1 MRGLRKKLV
10 ALTAVAAMIV
20 TSFTGCAA
28 SVENSEAVATVNK
41 VDITAGVANFYT
53 RYQQAQTENMYAMYG
68 MDTKNIWDM
77 EVSDGMTNEESTK
90 KNIMESLQ
98 KLYLLKEHMADY
110 KVELTD
116 EDNEA
121 IEKAAAAFVKANS
134 KEVQEKVSGQKD
146 VVTEVLELLTISE
159 KMYDAMVADVDT
171 TVEDKEA
178 AQKAAQYV
186 LFATTTQDATTGQS
200 TPLSDEQKAAKKT
213 EAKNFLD
220 KAKENGKIEAYAKEV
235 SLEAKKVT
243 FDKDST
249 ALDAK
254 VIKAADALELNAFSD
269 VIETDA
275 GYYVLQLTSE
285 LDREA
290 TDAKKDEI
298 VQERKDKKYNDI
310 VDGWKKEAKI
320 EVFDKVW
327 KKISLDKLG
336 VTIKEEKKEDTA
348 GTTSGTSTEDTAKDT
363 TTGTDTEK

>member
-10 ALTAVAAMIV
+10 ALTAVAAMVV

-28 SVENSEAVATVNK
+28 SVENNEVVATVNK
-41 VDITAGVANFYT
+41 AEITAGVANFYT

-77 EVSDGMTNEESTK
+77 EVSKGVTNEEQTK
-90 KNIMESLQ
+90 DSIMESLQ

-110 KVELTD
+110 KVELAD
-116 EDNEA
+116 ADNEA
-121 IEKAAAAFVKANS
+121 IEKAAAAFAKANS
-134 KEVQEKVSGQKD
+134 KEVQEKISGQKE
-146 VVTEVLELLTISE
+146 VVAEVLELLTISE

-171 TVEDKEA
+171 NVEDKDA

-186 LFATTTQDATTGQS
+186 LFATTTQDASTGQS
-200 TPLSDEQKAAKKT
+200 VPLSDEQKATKKT

-220 KAKENGKIEAYAKEV
+220 KAKANGTLEAYAKEI

-249 ALDAK
+249 ALDEK
-254 VIKAADALELNAFSD
+254 VIKEADGLALNAFSD

-290 TDAKKDEI
+290 TDAKKKEI
-298 VQERKDKKYNDI
+298 VQERKDDKYNEI
-310 VDGWKKEAKI
+310 VDGWKKDAKI

-336 VTIKEEKKEDTA
+336 VTIKEEKQEDTTGA
-348 GTTSGTSTEDTAKDT
+348 TSGTSTDDAA
-363 TTGTDTEK
+363 TDTNTAE